1 MADDDEEPRP
11 AVVVVMAEYGVRDP
25 VWDRSPGGGGDVDLG
40 ALGVDPAL
48 VEALRAWNA
57 RCEDLLTTDFQWESP
72 EVEAAWVREGLGL
85 ARWLQAQLPGVE
97 VRYHRNGG
105 GDRTVRPGSW

>member
-25 VWDRSPGGGGDVDLG
+25 VWDRSTGGGGDVDLG

-57 RCEDLLTTDFQWESP
+57 RYETC
-72 EVEAAWVREGLGL
+72 
-85 ARWLQAQLPGVE
+85 
-97 VRYHRNGG
+97 
-105 GDRTVRPGSW
+105 